1 MTHFKECVADLTMPK
16 GWTDCSWHNDTCPSW
31 LYRGFQV
38 MIDHPDFKQRETNNE
53 DENATR
59 FYIFRAQE
67 YGDAPTWNAE
77 CHTFKEV
84 LSILNDEE
92 TWHAV
97 ARAFVS
103 RHGYDGILP
112 WSARKKRGLDIFLN
126 LYGHAI
132 HPEYKAEGEAIMRLF
147 DWHDV
152 DDAPEPV
159 VEESEPTLRDALED
173 ITGQMQSGKIGD
185 RQVLE
190 IISNI
195 VDNYK
200 KEQS

>member
-67 YGDAPTWNAE
+67 YGDAPTWNTE
-77 CHTFKEV
+77 CHTFEEV
-84 LSILNDEE
+84 LSILNDEQ
-92 TWHAV
+92 TWHDVAV
-97 ARAFVS
+97 AFVE
-103 RHGYDGILP
+103 RHGDKPL
-112 WSARKKRGLDIFLN
+112 SLDDFL
-126 LYGHAI
+126 LLAETKADL
-132 HPEYKAEGEAIMRLF
+132 HPEEYAEGMAISMLF
-147 DWHDV
+147 DWPDEEE
-152 DDAPEPV
+152 DDGNEVV
-159 VEESEPTLRDALED
+159 VEEGEFSLQECLED
-173 ITGQMQSGKIGD
+173 ITGQMQMGKID
-185 RQVLE
+185 NSQALE
-190 IISNI
+190 IMSNI
-195 VDNYK
+195 VAGHK

>member
-16 GWTDCSWHNDTCPSW
+16 GWEDVSYGNDTCPSW

-53 DENATR
+53 DENAPR

-67 YGDAPTWNAE
+67 YGDDPTWKAE
-77 CHTFKEV
+77 ADTFNEV
-84 LSILNDEE
+84 VAILNDEQ
-92 TWHAV
+92 TWHDVAV
-97 ARAFVS
+97 AFMN
-103 RHGYDGILP
+103 RHSEENEDPL
-112 WSARKKRGLDIFLN
+112 SLDEWLMGRD
-126 LYGHAI
+126 L

-159 VEESEPTLRDALED
+159 VKESEPTLRDALED
-173 ITGQMQSGKIGD
+173 ITGQMQMGKID
-185 RQVLE
+185 DSQALE
-190 IISNI
+190 IMSNI
-195 VDNYK
+195 VAGHK